1 MLRPR
6 ECVPLLSRSCE
17 PQQNIRQLGFSGWWD
32 VDLAAYLQYPEL
44 FSAFVAS
51 YIGLIAVILHQTIR
65 FYKVYKN
72 QQGVQICAIPCKRL
86 SVEVD
91 GSGEAI
97 TNLHSQ
103 IHHGASSLLN
113 GQEAVSVEPKSE
125 SFAFKTP
132 DGCTHSILVCVV
144 HRASICPFTGCALMT
159 CARSCKD
166 SFLCIA
172 CALRNR
178 LAHVFAE

>member
-72 QQGVQICAIPCKRL
+72 QQDEAGRYQRTLFKFSFGTYAFGFLFLWVPENALCPLFPGVVQHFNMHALFHLCATIAPYNLLVFLIFHRMQVLRRQATHKFDAGCL
-86 SVEVD
+86 VFIHVD
-91 GSGEAI
+91 NNNS
-97 TNLHSQ
+97 
-103 IHHGASSLLN
+103 
-113 GQEAVSVEPKSE
+113 KS
-125 SFAFKTP
+125 
-132 DGCTHSILVCVV
+132 
-144 HRASICPFTGCALMT
+144 M
-159 CARSCKD
+159 
-166 SFLCIA
+166 
-172 CALRNR
+172 
-178 LAHVFAE
+178 